1 MAGPALVRNLTV
13 PVDGAVHRGTYY
25 VQSKMVYVQYGG
37 ETKVTQVGG
46 SSPVSI
52 ARLLLSE
59 MVREQRP

>member
-1 MAGPALVRNLTV
+1 
-13 PVDGAVHRGTYY
+13 
-25 VQSKMVYVQYGG
+25 MVYVQYGG

-59 MVREQRP
+59 MVREQRV